1 MWFIS
6 GRVRGR
12 LGFPNFPCSISIE
25 VILVFDGNLGHHS
38 GVSKFA
44 RQVVGRNR
52 LSKIILDM
60 CKAAGIEG
68 RKLVISKVT
77 CATSLYQQDFGDQ
90 LIKERTGYHSLEAP
104 NKYKMYWICLW
115 HTSYSLL

>member
-12 LGFPNFPCSISIE
+12 LGFPCSISIE

-68 RKLVISKVT
+68 RK
-77 CATSLYQQDFGDQ
+77 
-90 LIKERTGYHSLEAP
+90 TGH
-104 NKYKMYWICLW
+104 K
-115 HTSYSLL
+115 